1 MKQINENRKG
11 YKKTPVGWIPEE
23 WEVKELKQLGDILSG
38 GTPDTENP
46 EYWNGTINWCTPT
59 DITALNGNKYI
70 GNTSVKI
77 TEKGLR
83 NSSAKL
89 IPENS
94 IVVCTRAT
102 IGTCAITKAV
112 ITTNQGFKNIIPGLN
127 VNTDYLY
134 YMILFLKNQLLKL
147 GNGST
152 FLEVSKH
159 DFERVRISLPRNE
172 EQTNISKILC
182 CWDILIQKTQ
192 TLIELKEKRKKAL
205 MQQLLTGKK
214 RLKGFTEELKVCE
227 LGAIFSERKETN
239 YTDLPLLSITAD
251 KGVVYQ
257 TENEKKDTSNDD
269 KSKYKRICIGDIG
282 YNTMRMWQGRSALS
296 SLEGIVSPAYTIIKI
311 KNGMNAEYFSYLFK
325 TPDVI
330 HLFYRKSQGLVSD
343 TLNCKYHNFAK
354 IKLRIP
360 KKKEQDAITEILKS
374 VDKEINKLK
383 ATKVLLIQQKRG
395 LMQALL
401 TGKVRFKTK

>member
-23 WEVKELKQLGDILSG
+23 WEVKELKQIGDILSG

-159 DFERVRISLPRNE
+159 DFERVMVSLPRNE

-182 CWDILIQKTQ
+182 CWDILIDKTQ
-192 TLIELKEKRKKAL
+192 ILIELKEKQKKAL
-205 MQQLLTGKK
+205 MQQLLSGKK
-214 RLKGFTEELKVCE
+214 RLKGFNGKWRKISAGE
-227 LGAIFSERKETN
+227 IFNNYSKKGFKGER
-239 YTDLPLLSITAD
+239 LLSVTQD
-251 KGVVYQ
+251 RGVIPRDFLETRV
-257 TENEKKDTSNDD
+257 TMHSGDTNSFKLVERGDFVISLRSFQGGIEYSNF
-269 KSKYKRICIGDIG
+269 RGV
-282 YNTMRMWQGRSALS
+282 
-296 SLEGIVSPAYTIIKI
+296 VSPAYTVIKPVLKI
-311 KNGMNAEYFSYLFK
+311 SKDFYKFYFKSYDFIGHLSIA
-325 TPDVI
+325 VI
-330 HLFYRKSQGLVSD
+330 GIRDGKQISYEDFCIV
-343 TLNCKYHNFAK
+343 
-354 IKLRIP
+354 RIP
-360 KKKEQDAITEILKS
+360 YPSYEEQCAISQILQKAEI
-374 VDKEINKLK
+374 EINLLKQKLDS
-383 ATKVLLIQQKRG
+383 LINQKKG
-395 LMQALL
+395 LMQTLL
-401 TGKVRFKTK
+401 TGNVRIKTT